1 MKTRLDRLLVE
12 RGLFDSGEK
21 ARRAIMA
28 GVVRVDGDAA
38 AKPGKA
44 VDPGCAIAVSAPQRF
59 VGRGGEKLAAALERF
74 DVVVA
79 GRECLDVGA
88 STGGFTDCL
97 LQAGAAAVAAVDVG
111 RGQLAA
117 RLRADPRVTV
127 MDRVNARNLARED
140 LPHEAGLV
148 TVDLS
153 FISLDKVV
161 PVLARIMPRGAEMLA
176 LVKPQFEAGRAE
188 VRRGGVVRDSR
199 VHTRLIWRACVMA
212 EESGLEVRG
221 IMESPLLGPAGNKE
235 FFMYARKP

>member
-1 MKTRLDRLLVE
+1 
-12 RGLFDSGEK
+12 
-21 ARRAIMA
+21 
-28 GVVRVDGDAA
+28 
-38 AKPGKA
+38 
-44 VDPGCAIAVSAPQRF
+44 
-59 VGRGGEKLAAALERF
+59 
-74 DVVVA
+74 
-79 GRECLDVGA
+79 
-88 STGGFTDCL
+88 
-97 LQAGAAAVAAVDVG
+97 
-111 RGQLAA
+111 
-117 RLRADPRVTV
+117 